1 MQIKHGSRSHKMIRL
16 PTVITARLES
26 WVQNEDIELTTY
38 SLSFK
43 QHRVFHSENI
53 KDGRRRTE

>member
-1 MQIKHGSRSHKMIRL
+1 MIRL